1 MTKGL
6 FISATGTDVGKT
18 YLTALLVKKLRQ
30 AGYNAGY
37 YKGALSGAE
46 RQPDGSLLP
55 GDAAYVCEQAGI
67 PESPDKVVS
76 YIYQTAVSPH
86 LAAQLEGTPP
96 ELDIIARDFQ
106 QLAQR
111 CEYLTVEGS
120 GGVVCPLRWEDEQ
133 QLMLTDVIQRLRLP
147 VLLVADAHLGSINAA
162 VLTVAYLRQKQ
173 IPIVGIILNRFQAG
187 NVMEEDNKKMIERL
201 TGVPVLTTVAEG
213 QTEINLRAEQIAAFY
228 QEVDSA
234 I

>member
-1 MTKGL
+1 M
-6 FISATGTDVGKT
+6 
-18 YLTALLVKKLRQ
+18 TALLVKKLRQ

-111 CEYLTVEGS
+111 YEYLTAEGS
-120 GGVVCPLRWEDEQ
+120 GGVVCPLRWEEAVSYTH
-133 QLMLTDVIQRLRLP
+133 LDV
-147 VLLVADAHLGSINAA
+147 
-162 VLTVAYLRQKQ
+162 YKRQ
-173 IPIVGIILNRFQAG
+173 V
-187 NVMEEDNKKMIERL
+187 
-201 TGVPVLTTVAEG
+201 
-213 QTEINLRAEQIAAFY
+213 
-228 QEVDSA
+228 
-234 I
+234 